1 MEARFALLG
10 DFEVRTA
17 SGPVPI
23 PAGHRQAVLA
33 LLLVAGGHPVQLST
47 LVDDLWEQ
55 NDDKQPGKPREVVH
69 QAIKSLRT
77 ALNDT
82 GKTLL
87 VTVGR
92 SSYRLDVPPSAVD
105 LHRFD
110 ALLRQADKE
119 NTALGRSERL
129 EEALGLWR
137 GEPFAGIAAPGLGP
151 PRARLVEQHLQ
162 ALQLYIDAQLDLGR
176 HREILP
182 LVRQWAEREPTREY
196 FCRQLMIA
204 LYRSGETTEAAN
216 VYQAFREN
224 LEEQIGVEVT
234 SELKNLH
241 ARISRQDPALLH
253 AGPPTPPP
261 RRSAPPRSL
270 PPVTANF
277 VGREAELDELT
288 HCLQRKPEAAT
299 GPLVVAIA
307 GPGGM
312 GKTSLA
318 LCWGKQHQDEFPD
331 GSLYADLRG
340 FDHKNE
346 PTPVRVV
353 LRRFLEALGVAP
365 EEIPAGT
372 EARAD
377 LFRGLADDKQ
387 LLIVLD
393 NAANAGQ
400 VRSLLPAGARCC
412 VLVTSRHQ
420 LAGALA
426 GLGAVHLPLDPLAG
440 EAARDLLHR
449 SVGRRADDDPVAVTR
464 LLAACEGLPLAL
476 CLVAGLVQLQPRI
489 ALAQIA
495 GELEQHRLATLDS
508 ADPDSGFR
516 AVMSCSWDVLDAR
529 QQRLAGLL
537 ALAPGPDIGRSAAG
551 ALLNIPA
558 DRVDGELRSLAH
570 ASLLEQS
577 PGRYRMHALVRAY
590 LAERCAEALPA
601 ADIRESLHQLTRYSL
616 HAADAADQVL
626 HPQRGRIPLVPHP
639 GAPPRFADRGAA
651 IAWFDAEHRCLL
663 DTQRAA
669 VEAGWHEETW
679 QLAWTM
685 HTFHHRRGLTD
696 EHLAS
701 WLRGQHATTHIGT
714 PAQRS
719 LAHRM
724 LAGAYTRA
732 GRHERAREHL
742 EAALAFAED
751 CDDRLAQAQTLQVIA
766 WTRGERGTFPEA
778 EAAAEKALTLYRD
791 LGNDAGIAQV
801 LNAIGCYAMGNGD
814 FPRARRCCDEAL
826 LLSRKLADR
835 DTEAATRDSL
845 GQLDVAT
852 GDFLEATTHYENA
865 AAMLSE
871 LDNTYAEPA
880 TRERLGEC
888 YLRLGRPSPAIEA
901 WTYAVRLYRRQHR
914 HGKADELAARLAE
927 LTGTP

>member
-10 DFEVRTA
+10 DFEAWTPE
-17 SGPVPI
+17 GPVSI
-23 PAGHRQAVLA
+23 PPGHPQAVLA
-33 LLLVAGGHPVQLST
+33 LLLIARGRPVQSSA

-55 NDDKQPGKPREVVH
+55 DDSKQPGKPKNVVH

-77 ALNDT
+77 ALGDT
-82 GKTLL
+82 GKTLI

-92 SSYRLDVPPSAVD
+92 SAYRLDVPPEATD

-110 ALLRQADKE
+110 ALLQQADE
-119 NTALGRSERL
+119 ETTAHGRSERL
-129 EEALGLWR
+129 TEALALWR
-137 GEPFAGIAAPGLGP
+137 GEPFAGIAAPGLATT
-151 PRARLVEQHLQ
+151 RARLVEQHLQ
-162 ALQLYIDAQLDLGR
+162 ALQRYIEAELDLGR
-176 HREILP
+176 HQKILP

-204 LYRSGETTEAAN
+204 LYRSGETTEAVN

-224 LEEQIGVEVT
+224 LEEQYGAPVT
-234 SELKNLH
+234 PELKDLH
-241 ARISRQDPALLH
+241 VRISRQDPALMH
-253 AGPPTPPP
+253 AGSTSPAT
-261 RRSAPPRSL
+261 RRSAPPRTL

-277 VGREAELDELT
+277 VGREAELEQLT
-288 HCLQRKPEAAT
+288 RYLRQRREAA

-318 LCWGKQHQDEFPD
+318 LCWGKRHQEEFAD

-340 FDHKNE
+340 FDGENE
-346 PTPVRVV
+346 PATAGIV
-353 LRRFLEALGVAP
+353 LRRFLEALGVAA

-372 EARAD
+372 EARSD
-377 LFRGLADDKQ
+377 LFRGLVDDKR

-393 NAANAGQ
+393 NAANTGQ

-412 VLVTSRHQ
+412 VLVTSRNQ

-426 GLGAVHLPLDPLAG
+426 GLGAVHLPLDPLPEG
-440 EAARDLLHR
+440 AARNLLVR
-449 SVGRRADDDPVAVTR
+449 SVGPRADGDPGAVDR
-464 LLAACEGLPLAL
+464 LLAVCDGLPLAL

-489 ALAQIA
+489 TLARIA
-495 GELEQHRLATLDS
+495 GELEEHRLATLDS
-508 ADPDSGFR
+508 ASPDSGFR
-516 AVMSCSWDVLDAR
+516 VVMSRSWDVLDAR

-551 ALLNIPA
+551 ALLSIPTN
-558 DRVDGELRSLAH
+558 RVDGELRSLTH

-577 PGRYRMHALVRAY
+577 PDRYRMHALVRAY
-590 LAERCAEALPA
+590 LAERCTDALPA
-601 ADIRESLHQLTRYSL
+601 ADVRLALRQLTRYSL
-616 HAADAADQVL
+616 HVADAADHVL
-626 HPQRGRIPLVPHP
+626 HPQRGRIPLVPHTA
-639 GAPPRFADRGAA
+639 APPRFANRGAA

-669 VEAGWHEETW
+669 AEAGWHEETW

-696 EHLAS
+696 EHLTS
-701 WLRGQHATTHIGT
+701 WLRGQQATTHIGDLG
-714 PAQRS
+714 QRS
-719 LAHRM
+719 LANRL

-742 EAALAFAED
+742 DAALAFAEQ
-751 CDDRLAQAQTLQVIA
+751 CGDRLAQAQTLQFIA
-766 WTRGERGTFPEA
+766 WHSGERGAFPEA
-778 EAAAEKALTLYRD
+778 EAAAEQALELYRA
-791 LGNDAGIAQV
+791 LGDAAGIAQV
-801 LNAIGCYAMGNGD
+801 LNAIGCYATGNRD
-814 FPRARRCCDEAL
+814 FCRARRCCEEAL
-826 LLSRKLADR
+826 LLSREIADR
-835 DTEAATRDSL
+835 DTEAATLDSL
-845 GQLDVAT
+845 GQLAVAT
-852 GDFLEATTHYENA
+852 GDFSEAVTHYENA

-871 LDNTYAEPA
+871 LDNAYAEPA

-914 HGKADELAARLAE
+914 HGKADDLTARLAE
-927 LTGTP
+927 LTGSP